1 MHPDRQQLAVFDD
14 RPFFERALAFGARNG
29 ILSEERIA
37 SIAEDGPKGMVQ
49 IAEYFGTQYLRP
61 NIDEARERIVNLVS
75 LYLEESS
82 GGDLEKA
89 AQSLRDGTFL
99 SHSRGG
105 SEMLK
110 ELWAMPEDGSFGIMV
125 KQSQKAFLAD
135 WSLRSIGE
143 YRQALNER
151 QEYQLTI
158 DTALWFADELG
169 MPHAEIATVAVE
181 SVIRSAV
188 LVHLCSGTAASL
200 PNATEFVGMLAT
212 LRTNGVPGKG
222 RKRVA
227 ALLRTLPDA
236 YQPVARKEL
245 KKVEKEDLPKIL
257 DSSRAMDK
265 LIPELEPLYFLR
277 DFGPEEASQYDA
289 AVSADWQQ
297 ITGGKVDDNSL
308 LTIFLCLGSDTPPRT
323 VLSTRS
329 ARTLISKIRKDGLQ
343 RQPALAFIRALAPYA
358 MQDDLEALWNEIFP
372 ELENALLHPS
382 DGAADQALAF
392 LKENCNIR

>member
-143 YRQALNER
+143 YRQTLNER

-257 DSSRAMDK
+257 DSSRALDK

-358 MQDDLEALWNEIFP
+358 MQDDLEALWNELFP

>member
-143 YRQALNER
+143 YRQTLNER

-188 LVHLCSGTAASL
+188 LVHLCSGAAASL

-257 DSSRAMDK
+257 DSSRALDK

-358 MQDDLEALWNEIFP
+358 MQDDLEALWNELFP

>member
-358 MQDDLEALWNEIFP
+358 MQDDLEALWNELFP

>member
-143 YRQALNER
+143 YRQTLNER

-188 LVHLCSGTAASL
+188 LVHLCSGAAASL

-358 MQDDLEALWNEIFP
+358 MQDDLEALWNELFP

>member
-188 LVHLCSGTAASL
+188 LVHLCSGAAASL

-257 DSSRAMDK
+257 DSSRALDK

-358 MQDDLEALWNEIFP
+358 MQDDLEALWNELFP

>member
-188 LVHLCSGTAASL
+188 LVHLCSGAAASL

-257 DSSRAMDK
+257 DSSRALDK

-358 MQDDLEALWNEIFP
+358 MQ
-372 ELENALLHPS
+372 
-382 DGAADQALAF
+382 
-392 LKENCNIR
+392 